1 MFTYLYIKINTTEL
15 VQNSK
20 DNKPSKTKN
29 SVSISDTTDKASISK
44 LNSKRQIPL
53 STPVLIE
60 RLVSG
65 DRAALSRA
73 ITLVESQKSEHR
85 KQANTIVQH
94 CLKYSGKSI
103 RIGITGVPGVG
114 KSTFIESL
122 GSHIIQQGNRLAVLA
137 VDPSSTLTKG
147 SILGDK
153 TRMETL
159 VGKSDA
165 FIRPTASGVALG
177 GVAQHTRETTI
188 LCEAAGYNVILIETV
203 GVGQNETTVHSM
215 VDFFLLLKLAGAGDE
230 LQGIKRGIIEM
241 ADAIVINKSDGD
253 NIERSNLARIEFDR
267 ALHLYPPKPSK
278 WTPIVKQCSA
288 LEHRGITE
296 LWELISTYAEL
307 TTTNGFFRDN
317 RQKQNQHWMLQTI
330 ETSLKNNFFSQPEV
344 QKAMKE
350 QLEQIYSNTISPF
363 SAAQNVLNIIKSS
376 G

>member
-177 GVAQHTRETTI
+177 GVAQHTRETTV

-267 ALHLYPPKPSK
+267 ALHLYAPKPSK

-288 LEHRGITE
+288 LEHSGITE

-350 QLEQIYSNTISPF
+350 QLEQIYSNNISPF